1 MTAAAALS
9 SDSSCH
15 RAESSDHG
23 ADAFK
28 MVESSLG
35 DMMEEIH
42 KELRSDIVL
51 DTEMGTLLGS
61 STFLKR
67 INNCFNLGIILMV
80 EARL

>member
-15 RAESSDHG
+15 RADSSDHG
-23 ADAFK
+23 ADSFK
-28 MVESSLG
+28 LVESSLG

-51 DTEMGTLLGS
+51 DTEMGTLLGI

>member
-1 MTAAAALS
+1 M
-9 SDSSCH
+9 
-15 RAESSDHG
+15 
-23 ADAFK
+23 
-28 MVESSLG
+28 G

>member
-1 MTAAAALS
+1 M
-9 SDSSCH
+9 
-15 RAESSDHG
+15 
-23 ADAFK
+23 
-28 MVESSLG
+28 G

-51 DTEMGTLLGS
+51 DTEMGTLLGI
-61 STFLKR
+61 STFSKR